1 MQAVAWRPS
10 IDRLLRDRNEPRYG
24 YMRFGLQRGQ
34 KLPGAVQAAV
44 VVEQFSVGP
53 AHGRRIDVAVAATL
67 QDQGAVQLPEN
78 QLELRGPVIGETD
91 TCVGFETVLNV
102 TLAPSGTCARLR

>member
-1 MQAVAWRPS
+1 MWLEHAVSPICMLPMQAVAWRPS

-34 KLPGAVQAAV
+34 KLP
-44 VVEQFSVGP
+44 
-53 AHGRRIDVAVAATL
+53 
-67 QDQGAVQLPEN
+67 GAVQLPEN